1 MHLRNEWLNH
11 FALSPP
17 RWIMINGYHPH
28 RRIRAMQRSR
38 VWNTKIVRAATVP
51 RLLDEGWLSNPDD
64 SGVSLSLSRLLLF
77 SFFFLP
83 LSPMIIHVRGARH
96 DRQSI
101 LLNDTLPLPLFRWW
115 FHVPTCCFSIPCYG
129 NRGKRKERSR
139 IFCSCDFKF
148 RRGGGGRDLRGKTRV
163 S

>member
-1 MHLRNEWLNH
+1 MNYDKWISSPSEDTSNAKIPRMEYENRASGDCSA
-11 FALSPP
+11 FARWRVTIEP
-17 RWIMINGYHPH
+17 RWL
-28 RRIRAMQRSR
+28 RRF
-38 VWNTKIVRAATVP
+38 
-51 RLLDEGWLSNPDD
+51 
-64 SGVSLSLSRLLLF
+64 SLSLSPSSF
-77 SFFFLP
+77 FFFFFLP

-148 RRGGGGRDLRGKTRV
+148 RRGGGGGRDLRGKTRV